1 MENMNEKIG
10 EKSFKRNTAYK
21 FRIGSITSGKP
32 LLEGEN
38 HLKHVEID
46 HKEVMRVN
54 VIANIV
60 EKYIQDGEKKF
71 GSLTIDDGTGQLRVK
86 TFGEDTDQLAN
97 YNQGD
102 TVLIIGMLRFWKDEL
117 YITPEIIKK
126 KEPSFLLL
134 RKLEVEADQPKT
146 LQKEE
151 LAALKD
157 KIMAMIRDSE
167 KDGGVDIEKIILDL
181 KEPPEII
188 NKEIKQILED
198 GVIYEPRPGKLRYLG

>member
-1 MENMNEKIG
+1 MNEKIG